1 MDMRSIIKVIN
12 DLEEDVN
19 LNEDISGNPASL
31 NEYGTATLFKQE
43 PVIKNRPTRQAPRHN
58 REYQRRLPQ
67 LVGLPKTPKQK
78 DVDMGKWMQKYGK
91 LRQWAKGN
99 DTLKLM
105 ADLVANSDEMEQVN
119 AYLTT
124 PHSEN
129 SWREITRLSDL
140 LWPRVADKYE
150 RWALEYKAKHPKSK
164 IPMKAD
170 RYFTISRVE
179 EYVMEFDNILSDLI
193 RL

>member
-43 PVIKNRPTRQAPRHN
+43 PVMKNRPTRQAPRHN

-129 SWREITRLSDL
+129 SWREITRLADL
-140 LWPRVADKYE
+140 LWPRVADRYE

>member
-1 MDMRSIIKVIN
+1 MDMRSILKVIN
-12 DLEEDVN
+12 ELEEDVN
-19 LNEDISGNPASL
+19 LNEDISGNPMPL
-31 NEYGTATLFKQE
+31 DEYEMSPLFKRE
-43 PVIKNRPTRQAPRHN
+43 LPSKKFNIKQKPRHN

-67 LVGLPKTPKQK
+67 MVGLPTTPKQK

-119 AYLTT
+119 AYLTSR
-124 PHSEN
+124 PSEN
-129 SWREITRLSDL
+129 SWRELTRLSDM

-170 RYFTISRVE
+170 RYFTVTKVE
-179 EYVMEFDNILSDLI
+179 EYVMEFDNILSELI
-193 RL
+193 KL

>member
-1 MDMRSIIKVIN
+1 MDMRSILSVIN
-12 DLEEDVN
+12 DLEQDVN
-19 LNEDISGNPASL
+19 LNNDISGDPLQL
-31 NEYGTATLFKQE
+31 NEYNTATLFKQD
-43 PVIKNRPTRQAPRHN
+43 PLVKNRNIKQLPRHN

-67 LVGLPKTPKQK
+67 MVGLPTTPKQK
-78 DVDMGKWMQKYGK
+78 DIDMGKWMQKYGK

-105 ADLVANSDEMEQVN
+105 ADLVANSDEMEQVKN
-119 AYLTT
+119 YLTSS
-124 PHSEN
+124 HSEN
-129 SWREITRLSDL
+129 SWREITRLSDM

-170 RYFTISRVE
+170 RYFTVTRVE

>member
-1 MDMRSIIKVIN
+1 MRSIIKVIN

>member
-19 LNEDISGNPASL
+19 LNEDVSGNPVPL
-31 NEYGTATLFKQE
+31 DEYEMSPLFKRE
-43 PVIKNRPTRQAPRHN
+43 LPAKKLNIKQPPRHN

-67 LVGLPKTPKQK
+67 MVGLPKTPKQK
-78 DVDMGKWMQKYGK
+78 GVDMGKWMQKYGK

-99 DTLKLM
+99 DILKFM
-105 ADLVANSDEMEQVN
+105 AELVANSDEMERVN
-119 AYLTT
+119 QYLSSPYNKDSSLELNKLT
-124 PHSEN
+124 
-129 SWREITRLSDL
+129 DMF
-140 LWPRVADKYE
+140 WPRVADKYE

-164 IPMKAD
+164 VPMKAD
-170 RYFTISRVE
+170 RYFTIDRVE
-179 EYVMEFDNILSDLI
+179 EYVTEFDNLLSELI

>member
-1 MDMRSIIKVIN
+1 MDMRSILSVIN
-12 DLEEDVN
+12 DLEQDVN
-19 LNEDISGNPASL
+19 LNNDISGDPLQL
-31 NEYGTATLFKQE
+31 NEYNTATLFKQD
-43 PVIKNRPTRQAPRHN
+43 PLVKNRNIKQLPRHN

-67 LVGLPKTPKQK
+67 MVGLPTTPKQK

-105 ADLVANSDEMEQVN
+105 ADLVANSDEMEQVKN
-119 AYLTT
+119 YLTSS
-124 PHSEN
+124 HSEN
-129 SWREITRLSDL
+129 SWREITRLSDM

-170 RYFTISRVE
+170 RYFTVTRVE

>member
-19 LNEDISGNPASL
+19 LNEDISGNSMPL
-31 NEYGTATLFKQE
+31 DEYEMSPLFKRE
-43 PVIKNRPTRQAPRHN
+43 LPTKKLNIKQPPRHN

-67 LVGLPKTPKQK
+67 MVGLPTTPKQK

-105 ADLVANSDEMEQVN
+105 ADLVANSDEMEQVKN
-119 AYLTT
+119 YLTSS
-124 PHSEN
+124 HSEN
-129 SWREITRLSDL
+129 SWREITRLSDM

-170 RYFTISRVE
+170 RYFTVTRVE